1 MKDYGE
7 DLQIGIAPN
16 PFKGQL
22 AEVRIWNVARTAD
35 QIRTDMDKTIP
46 PDGKVL
52 VWSSSDYIAKL
63 K

>member
-35 QIRTDMDKTIP
+35 QILPTWIRQFRLMERFWFGPALTT
-46 PDGKVL
+46 L
-52 VWSSSDYIAKL
+52 QN
-63 K
+63 